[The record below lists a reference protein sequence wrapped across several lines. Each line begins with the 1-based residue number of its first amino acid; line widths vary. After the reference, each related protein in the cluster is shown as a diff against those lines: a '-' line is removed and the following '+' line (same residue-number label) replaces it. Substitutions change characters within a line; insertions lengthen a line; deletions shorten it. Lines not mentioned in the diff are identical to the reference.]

1 MFDSVRVR
9 APVLMRVRARARLTI
24 HHKFW
29 GNLAELRQEACRDGG
44 LLAYVTRHGA
54 WARVALLAHGA
65 TRWNGRNAARR
76 MLPRQSR
83 RAVDERLLL
92 NGLLLNG
99 LLLNG
104 RLPAAN
110 EGVRWGASYARSAAG
125 SAAADALRDVGELL
139 C

>member
-1 MFDSVRVR
+1 MAGWLRISR
-9 APVLMRVRARARLTI
+9 AMARARM
-24 HHKFW
+24 
-29 GNLAELRQEACRDGG
+29 G
-44 LLAYVTRHGA
+44 LLV
-54 WARVALLAHGA
+54 HGA

-99 LLLNG
+99 

-125 SAAADALRDVGELL
+125 SAAAGALRDNPCAVSYTHLTL
-139 C
+139 PTSDLV